1 MQINKI
7 NINNYGNLSNKEI
20 NLDNKINIIY
30 GKNEAGKS
38 TLLNFIESMFFGANK
53 NKGKFGANKN
63 KGKKLIP
70 DFDRYNPWNNGE
82 YSGTIDYQLE
92 NGEEFHIYR
101 DFKKKN
107 PQILNKLGK
116 DISQEFNID
125 KKNGNQFFTEQTG
138 MDRSL
143 IDSTIITEQNQ
154 VELDEGTQN
163 QLLQK
168 IANLSE
174 SGEEELSYKKIMDK
188 LNKILLNEVGTER
201 SQLKPL
207 NITISKIDDYQN
219 KIQDIKQYENERFE
233 ITQEIADI
241 QEEINKESENRNI
254 YDEVK
259 KIIDNDK
266 IEQEKID
273 EKYKTVKENKA
284 KMEQYKEELDKTE
297 NEKNAERKKQFKIRI
312 LANVILSIIAISL
325 VLLPR
330 NIILVAIPI
339 LIVLFI
345 IINMKHLKNE
355 DNTSELTNKLEFLKN
370 TTNSIENEIKT
381 MQDELYKKDE
391 AEKNR
396 IITKCNNED
405 ISSLFSSKIDEV
417 ISENTRSV
425 EQNEIK
431 KHKLE
436 IDKQEIEKKFEKLA
450 EYEENLE
457 IEKRRLEEL
466 EHKQKIIKET
476 MEILNKSYEDM
487 KENVAPKFNKNLS
500 KNIEVFS
507 NDKYKE
513 ITITD
518 KIFVKLDNGENV
530 PIEKLSTGTIEQ
542 IYLAFRLS
550 VIEEISKEKM
560 PIVLDEAFAYYDDER
575 LLQTLKFLDIINNQI
590 IILTCTKREKS
601 LLDKAQI
608 SYNLIEL

>member
-38 TLLNFIESMFFGANK
+38 TLLNFIESMF
-53 NKGKFGANKN
+53 FGANKN

-188 LNKILLNEVGTER
+188 LNKMLLNEVGTER

-297 NEKNAERKKQFKIRI
+297 NEKNAERKKHIKIRI

-325 VLLPR
+325 VFLPR

-345 IINMKHLKNE
+345 IINMKHSKNE
-355 DNTSELTNKLEFLKN
+355 NNTSELKNKLEFLQN
-370 TTNSIENEIKT
+370 TTNSVENEIKT

-507 NDKYKE
+507 NEKYKE

-575 LLQTLKFLDIINNQI
+575 LLQTLKFLDIISNQI

-608 SYNLIEL
+608 RYNLIEL

>member
-53 NKGKFGANKN
+53 NKGKKI
-63 KGKKLIP
+63 IP

-297 NEKNAERKKQFKIRI
+297 NEKNAERKKHIKIRI

-325 VLLPR
+325 VFLPR

-345 IINMKHLKNE
+345 IINMKHSKNE
-355 DNTSELTNKLEFLKN
+355 NNTSELKNKLEFLQN

-507 NDKYKE
+507 NEKYKE

-575 LLQTLKFLDIINNQI
+575 LLQTLKFLDIISNQI

-608 SYNLIEL
+608 RYNLIEL

>member
-38 TLLNFIESMFFGANK
+38 TLLNFIESMF
-53 NKGKFGANKN
+53 FGANKN

-297 NEKNAERKKQFKIRI
+297 NEKNAERKKHIKIRI

-325 VLLPR
+325 VFLPR

-339 LIVLFI
+339 LIVIFI
-345 IINMKHLKNE
+345 IINMKHSKNE

-507 NDKYKE
+507 NEKYKE

-575 LLQTLKFLDIINNQI
+575 LLQTLKFLDIISNQI

-608 SYNLIEL
+608 RYNLIEL

>member
-53 NKGKFGANKN
+53 NKGKKI
-63 KGKKLIP
+63 IP

-254 YDEVK
+254 YEEVK

-297 NEKNAERKKQFKIRI
+297 NEKNAERKKHIKIRI

-325 VLLPR
+325 VFLPR

-345 IINMKHLKNE
+345 IINMKHSKNE
-355 DNTSELTNKLEFLKN
+355 NNTSELKNKLEFLQN
-370 TTNSIENEIKT
+370 TTNSVENEIKT

-507 NDKYKE
+507 NEKYKE

-575 LLQTLKFLDIINNQI
+575 LLQTLKFLDIISNQI

-608 SYNLIEL
+608 RYNLIEL

>member
-7 NINNYGNLSNKEI
+7 NINNYGNLSDKEI
-20 NLDNKINIIY
+20 NLDKKINIIY

-38 TLLNFIESMFFGANK
+38 TLLNFIESMF
-53 NKGKFGANKN
+53 FGANKN

-219 KIQDIKQYENERFE
+219 KIQDIKKYENERFE

-297 NEKNAERKKQFKIRI
+297 NEKNNERKKHIKIRI

-325 VLLPR
+325 VFLPR

-345 IINMKHLKNE
+345 IINMKHSKNE

-396 IITKCNNED
+396 IIKKCNNED
-405 ISSLFSSKIDEV
+405 ISSLFGSKIDEV

-507 NDKYKE
+507 NEKYKE

-608 SYNLIEL
+608 RYNLIEL

>member
-38 TLLNFIESMFFGANK
+38 TLLNFIESMF
-53 NKGKFGANKN
+53 FGANKN

-297 NEKNAERKKQFKIRI
+297 NEKNAERKKHIKIRI

-325 VLLPR
+325 VFLPR
-330 NIILVAIPI
+330 NTILVAIPI

-345 IINMKHLKNE
+345 IINMKHSKNE

-405 ISSLFSSKIDEV
+405 ISSLFGSKIDEV

-507 NDKYKE
+507 NEKYKE

-575 LLQTLKFLDIINNQI
+575 LLQTLKFLDIISNQI

>member
-20 NLDNKINIIY
+20 NLDKKINIIY

-53 NKGKFGANKN
+53 NKGKKI
-63 KGKKLIP
+63 IP

-125 KKNGNQFFTEQTG
+125 KKSGNQFFTEQTG

-297 NEKNAERKKQFKIRI
+297 NEKNAERKKHIKIRI

-325 VLLPR
+325 VFLPR

-345 IINMKHLKNE
+345 IINMKHSKNE
-355 DNTSELTNKLEFLKN
+355 NNSSELKNKLEFLQN
-370 TTNSIENEIKT
+370 TTNSVENEIKT

-507 NDKYKE
+507 NEKYKE

-575 LLQTLKFLDIINNQI
+575 LLQTLKFLDIISNQI

-608 SYNLIEL
+608 RYNLIEL

>member
-38 TLLNFIESMFFGANK
+38 TLLNFIESMF
-53 NKGKFGANKN
+53 FGANKN

-297 NEKNAERKKQFKIRI
+297 NEKNAERKKQSKIRI

-325 VLLPR
+325 VFLPR

-345 IINMKHLKNE
+345 IINMKHSKNE
-355 DNTSELTNKLEFLKN
+355 DSTSELTNKLEFLKN

>member
-20 NLDNKINIIY
+20 NLDKKINIIY

-38 TLLNFIESMFFGANK
+38 TLLNFIESMF
-53 NKGKFGANKN
+53 FGANKN

-297 NEKNAERKKQFKIRI
+297 NEKNAERKKHIKIRI

-325 VLLPR
+325 VFLPR
-330 NIILVAIPI
+330 NITLVAIPI

-345 IINMKHLKNE
+345 IINMKHSKNE
-355 DNTSELTNKLEFLKN
+355 NNTSELKNKLEFLQN
-370 TTNSIENEIKT
+370 TTNSVENEIKT

-507 NDKYKE
+507 NEKYKE

-608 SYNLIEL
+608 RYNLIEL

>member
-53 NKGKFGANKN
+53 NKGKKI
-63 KGKKLIP
+63 IP

-92 NGEEFHIYR
+92 NGEEFHFYR

-297 NEKNAERKKQFKIRI
+297 NEKNAERKKHIKIRI

-325 VLLPR
+325 VFLPR

-345 IINMKHLKNE
+345 IINMKHSKNE
-355 DNTSELTNKLEFLKN
+355 NNTSELKNKLEFLQN
-370 TTNSIENEIKT
+370 TTNSVENEIKT

-507 NDKYKE
+507 NEKYKE

-575 LLQTLKFLDIINNQI
+575 LLQTLKFLDIISNQI

-608 SYNLIEL
+608 RYNLIEL

>member
-53 NKGKFGANKN
+53 NKGKKI
-63 KGKKLIP
+63 IP

-92 NGEEFHIYR
+92 TGEEFHIYR

-254 YDEVK
+254 YEEVK

-297 NEKNAERKKQFKIRI
+297 NEKNAERKKQSKIRI

-325 VLLPR
+325 VFLPR

-345 IINMKHLKNE
+345 IINMKHSKNE
-355 DNTSELTNKLEFLKN
+355 NNTSELKNKLEFLQN
-370 TTNSIENEIKT
+370 TTNSVENEIKT

-507 NDKYKE
+507 NEKYKE

-518 KIFVKLDNGENV
+518 KIFVKLENGENV

-575 LLQTLKFLDIINNQI
+575 LLQTLKFLDIISNQI

>member
-53 NKGKFGANKN
+53 NKGKKI
-63 KGKKLIP
+63 IP

-297 NEKNAERKKQFKIRI
+297 NEKNAERKKHIKIRI

-325 VLLPR
+325 VFLPR
-330 NIILVAIPI
+330 KIILVAIPI

-345 IINMKHLKNE
+345 IINMKHSKNE
-355 DNTSELTNKLEFLKN
+355 NNTSELKNKLEFLQN
-370 TTNSIENEIKT
+370 TTNSVENEIKT

-507 NDKYKE
+507 NEKYKE

-608 SYNLIEL
+608 RYNLIEL

>member
-20 NLDNKINIIY
+20 NLDKKINIIY

-38 TLLNFIESMFFGANK
+38 TLLNFTESMF
-53 NKGKFGANKN
+53 FGANKN

-297 NEKNAERKKQFKIRI
+297 NEKNNERKKQFKIRI
-312 LANVILSIIAISL
+312 LTNVILSIIAISL

-345 IINMKHLKNE
+345 IINMKHSKNE
-355 DNTSELTNKLEFLKN
+355 DNTSELKNKLEFLQN
-370 TTNSIENEIKT
+370 TTNSVENEIKT

-396 IITKCNNED
+396 IIKKCNNED
-405 ISSLFSSKIDEV
+405 ISSLFGSKIDEV

-466 EHKQKIIKET
+466 EHKQTIIKET

-507 NDKYKE
+507 NEKYKE

-608 SYNLIEL
+608 RYNLIEL

>member
-38 TLLNFIESMFFGANK
+38 TLLNFIESMF
-53 NKGKFGANKN
+53 FGANKN

-125 KKNGNQFFTEQTG
+125 KKSGNQFFTEQTG

-297 NEKNAERKKQFKIRI
+297 NEKNNERKKHFKIKI
-312 LANVILSIIAISL
+312 LANVILSIIAAISL
-325 VLLPR
+325 VFLPR
-330 NIILVAIPI
+330 NITLVAIPI

-345 IINMKHLKNE
+345 IINIKHSKNE
-355 DNTSELTNKLEFLKN
+355 DNTSELKNKLEFLQN
-370 TTNSIENEIKT
+370 TTNSVENEIKT

-417 ISENTRSV
+417 ISENTRRV

-507 NDKYKE
+507 NEKYKE

-608 SYNLIEL
+608 RYNLIEL

>member
-20 NLDNKINIIY
+20 NLDKKINIIY

-38 TLLNFIESMFFGANK
+38 TLLNFIESMF
-53 NKGKFGANKN
+53 FGANKN

-297 NEKNAERKKQFKIRI
+297 NEKNAERKKHIKIRI

-325 VLLPR
+325 VFLPR

-345 IINMKHLKNE
+345 IINMKHSKNE
-355 DNTSELTNKLEFLKN
+355 NNTSELKNKLEFLQN
-370 TTNSIENEIKT
+370 TTNSVENEIKT

-507 NDKYKE
+507 NEKYKE

-608 SYNLIEL
+608 RYNLIEL

>member
-53 NKGKFGANKN
+53 NKGKKI
-63 KGKKLIP
+63 IP

-92 NGEEFHIYR
+92 NGEEFHVYR

-219 KIQDIKQYENERFE
+219 KIHDIKQYENERFE

-259 KIIDNDK
+259 KIINNDK

-297 NEKNAERKKQFKIRI
+297 NEKNNERKKQFKIRI

-325 VLLPR
+325 VFLPR

-345 IINMKHLKNE
+345 IINMKHSKNE

-417 ISENTRSV
+417 ISKNTRSV

-507 NDKYKE
+507 NEKYKE

-575 LLQTLKFLDIINNQI
+575 LLQTLKFLDIISNQI

-608 SYNLIEL
+608 RYNLIEL

>member
-38 TLLNFIESMFFGANK
+38 TLLNFIESMF
-53 NKGKFGANKN
+53 FGANKN

-297 NEKNAERKKQFKIRI
+297 NEKNAERKKHIKIRI

-325 VLLPR
+325 VFLPR

-345 IINMKHLKNE
+345 IINMKHSKNE
-355 DNTSELTNKLEFLKN
+355 DNTSELKNKLEFLQN
-370 TTNSIENEIKT
+370 TTNSVENEIKT

-507 NDKYKE
+507 NEKYKE

-575 LLQTLKFLDIINNQI
+575 LLQTLKFLDIISNQI

>member
-53 NKGKFGANKN
+53 NKGK
-63 KGKKLIP
+63 KLIP

-92 NGEEFHIYR
+92 NGEEFHVYR

-259 KIIDNDK
+259 KIINNDK

-297 NEKNAERKKQFKIRI
+297 NEKNNERKKQFKIRI

-325 VLLPR
+325 VFLPR

-345 IINMKHLKNE
+345 IINMKHSKNE

-507 NDKYKE
+507 NEKYKE

>member
-20 NLDNKINIIY
+20 NLDKKINIIY

-38 TLLNFIESMFFGANK
+38 TLLNFIESMF
-53 NKGKFGANKN
+53 FGANKN

-297 NEKNAERKKQFKIRI
+297 NEKNAERKKHIKIRI

-325 VLLPR
+325 VFLPR

-345 IINMKHLKNE
+345 IINMKHSKNE
-355 DNTSELTNKLEFLKN
+355 NNTSELKNKLEFLQN
-370 TTNSIENEIKT
+370 TTNSVENEIKT

-507 NDKYKE
+507 NEKYKE

-575 LLQTLKFLDIINNQI
+575 LLQTLKFLDIISNQI

-608 SYNLIEL
+608 RYNLIEL

>member
-20 NLDNKINIIY
+20 NLDKKINIIY

-38 TLLNFIESMFFGANK
+38 TLLNFIESMF
-53 NKGKFGANKN
+53 FGANKN

-219 KIQDIKQYENERFE
+219 KIQDIKKYENERFE

-297 NEKNAERKKQFKIRI
+297 NEKNNERKKQFKIRI
-312 LANVILSIIAISL
+312 LTNVILSIIAISL

-345 IINMKHLKNE
+345 IINMKHSKNE
-355 DNTSELTNKLEFLKN
+355 DNTSELKNKLEFLQN
-370 TTNSIENEIKT
+370 TTNSVENEIKT

-396 IITKCNNED
+396 IIKKCNNED
-405 ISSLFSSKIDEV
+405 ISSLFGSKIDEV

-466 EHKQKIIKET
+466 EHKQTIIKET

-507 NDKYKE
+507 NEKYKE

-608 SYNLIEL
+608 RYNLIEL

>member
-38 TLLNFIESMFFGANK
+38 TLLNFIESMF
-53 NKGKFGANKN
+53 FGANKN

-188 LNKILLNEVGTER
+188 LNKMLLNEVGTER

-297 NEKNAERKKQFKIRI
+297 NEKNAERKKHIKIRI

-325 VLLPR
+325 VFLPR

-345 IINMKHLKNE
+345 IINMKHSKNE
-355 DNTSELTNKLEFLKN
+355 DNTSELKNKLEFLQN
-370 TTNSIENEIKT
+370 TTNSVENEIKT

-507 NDKYKE
+507 NEKYKE

-575 LLQTLKFLDIINNQI
+575 LLQTLKFLDIISNQI

-608 SYNLIEL
+608 RYNLIEL

>member
-53 NKGKFGANKN
+53 NKGKKI
-63 KGKKLIP
+63 IP

-207 NITISKIDDYQN
+207 NITIGKIDDYQN

-297 NEKNAERKKQFKIRI
+297 NEKNAERKKHIKIRI
-312 LANVILSIIAISL
+312 LANVILSIIVISL
-325 VLLPR
+325 VFLPR

-345 IINMKHLKNE
+345 IINMKHSKNE
-355 DNTSELTNKLEFLKN
+355 NNTSELKNKLEFLQN
-370 TTNSIENEIKT
+370 TTNSVENEIKT

-507 NDKYKE
+507 NEKYKE

-575 LLQTLKFLDIINNQI
+575 LLQTLKFLDIISNQI

-608 SYNLIEL
+608 RYNLIEL

>member
-20 NLDNKINIIY
+20 NLDKKINIIY

-38 TLLNFIESMFFGANK
+38 TLLNFIESMF
-53 NKGKFGANKN
+53 FGANKN

-219 KIQDIKQYENERFE
+219 KIRDIKQYENERFE

-273 EKYKTVKENKA
+273 EKNKTLKENKA

-297 NEKNAERKKQFKIRI
+297 NEKNAERKKHIKIRI

-325 VLLPR
+325 VFLPR
-330 NIILVAIPI
+330 NIILVSIPI

-345 IINMKHLKNE
+345 IINMKHSKNE

-507 NDKYKE
+507 NEKYKE

-575 LLQTLKFLDIINNQI
+575 LLQTLKFLDIISNQI

-601 LLDKAQI
+601 MLDKAQI
-608 SYNLIEL
+608 RYNLIEL

>member
-53 NKGKFGANKN
+53 NKGKKI
-63 KGKKLIP
+63 IP

-125 KKNGNQFFTEQTG
+125 KKSGNQFFTEQTG

-297 NEKNAERKKQFKIRI
+297 NEKNAERKKHIKIRI

-325 VLLPR
+325 VFLPR

-345 IINMKHLKNE
+345 IINMKHSKNE
-355 DNTSELTNKLEFLKN
+355 NNTSELKNKLEFLQN
-370 TTNSIENEIKT
+370 TTNSVENEIKT

-507 NDKYKE
+507 NEKYKE

>member
-53 NKGKFGANKN
+53 NKGKKI
-63 KGKKLIP
+63 IP

-297 NEKNAERKKQFKIRI
+297 NEKNAERKKHIKIRI

-325 VLLPR
+325 VFLPR

-345 IINMKHLKNE
+345 IINMKHSKNE
-355 DNTSELTNKLEFLKN
+355 NNTSELKNKLEFLQN
-370 TTNSIENEIKT
+370 TTNSVENEIKT

-507 NDKYKE
+507 NEKYKE

-575 LLQTLKFLDIINNQI
+575 LLQTLKFLDIISNQI

-608 SYNLIEL
+608 RYNLIEL

>member
-20 NLDNKINIIY
+20 NLDKKINIIY

-53 NKGKFGANKN
+53 NKD
-63 KGKKLIP
+63 KKLIP

-92 NGEEFHIYR
+92 NGEEFHVYR

-107 PQILNKLGK
+107 PQILNKFGK

-259 KIIDNDK
+259 KTIDNDK

-297 NEKNAERKKQFKIRI
+297 NEKNNERKKHFKIKI
-312 LANVILSIIAISL
+312 LANVILSIIAAISL
-325 VLLPR
+325 VFLPR
-330 NIILVAIPI
+330 NITLVAIPI

-345 IINMKHLKNE
+345 IINMKHSKNE
-355 DNTSELTNKLEFLKN
+355 DNTSELINKLEFLKN

-396 IITKCNNED
+396 IIIKCNNED

-457 IEKRRLEEL
+457 IEKRNLDEL

-507 NDKYKE
+507 NEKYKE

-575 LLQTLKFLDIINNQI
+575 LLQTLKFLDIISNQI

-608 SYNLIEL
+608 RYNLIEL

>member
-20 NLDNKINIIY
+20 NLDKKINIIY

-38 TLLNFIESMFFGANK
+38 TLLNFIESMF
-53 NKGKFGANKN
+53 FGANKN

-92 NGEEFHIYR
+92 NGEEFHVYR

-297 NEKNAERKKQFKIRI
+297 NEKNAERKKHIKIRI

-325 VLLPR
+325 VFLPR

-345 IINMKHLKNE
+345 IINMKHSKNE
-355 DNTSELTNKLEFLKN
+355 DNTSELKNKLEFLQN
-370 TTNSIENEIKT
+370 TTNSVENEIKT

-396 IITKCNNED
+396 IIKKCNNED

-507 NDKYKE
+507 NEKYKE

-608 SYNLIEL
+608 RYNLIEL

>member
-38 TLLNFIESMFFGANK
+38 TLLNFIESMF
-53 NKGKFGANKN
+53 FGANKN

-297 NEKNAERKKQFKIRI
+297 NEKNAERKKHIKIRI

-325 VLLPR
+325 VFLPR

-345 IINMKHLKNE
+345 IINMKHSKNE
-355 DNTSELTNKLEFLKN
+355 NNTSELINKLEFLKN

-396 IITKCNNED
+396 ITIKCNNED

-457 IEKRRLEEL
+457 IEKRNLDEL

-507 NDKYKE
+507 NEKYKE

-575 LLQTLKFLDIINNQI
+575 LLQTLKFLDIISNQI

-608 SYNLIEL
+608 RYNLIEL

>member
-53 NKGKFGANKN
+53 NKGKKI
-63 KGKKLIP
+63 IP

-297 NEKNAERKKQFKIRI
+297 NEKNAERKKHIKIRI

-325 VLLPR
+325 VFLPR

-345 IINMKHLKNE
+345 IINMKHSKNE
-355 DNTSELTNKLEFLKN
+355 DNTSELINKLEFLKN

-381 MQDELYKKDE
+381 MQDKLYKKDE

-507 NDKYKE
+507 NEKYKE

-575 LLQTLKFLDIINNQI
+575 LLQTLKFLDIISNQI

-608 SYNLIEL
+608 RYNLIEL

>member
-38 TLLNFIESMFFGANK
+38 TLLNFIESMF
-53 NKGKFGANKN
+53 FGANKN

-297 NEKNAERKKQFKIRI
+297 NEKNAERKKHIKIRI

-325 VLLPR
+325 VFLPR

-345 IINMKHLKNE
+345 IINIKHSKNE
-355 DNTSELTNKLEFLKN
+355 DNTSELKNKLEFLQN
-370 TTNSIENEIKT
+370 TTNSVENEIKT

-507 NDKYKE
+507 NEKYKE

-575 LLQTLKFLDIINNQI
+575 LLQTLKFLDIISNQI

>member
-38 TLLNFIESMFFGANK
+38 TLLNFIESMF
-53 NKGKFGANKN
+53 FGANKN

-297 NEKNAERKKQFKIRI
+297 NEKNAERKKHIKIRI

-325 VLLPR
+325 VFLPR

-345 IINMKHLKNE
+345 IINMKHSKNE
-355 DNTSELTNKLEFLKN
+355 NNTSELKNKLEFLQN
-370 TTNSIENEIKT
+370 TTNSVENEIKT

-507 NDKYKE
+507 NEKYKE

-575 LLQTLKFLDIINNQI
+575 LLQTLKFLDIISNQI

-608 SYNLIEL
+608 RYNLIEL

>member
-53 NKGKFGANKN
+53 NKC
-63 KGKKLIP
+63 KKIIP

-82 YSGTIDYQLE
+82 YSGTIDYRLE

-297 NEKNAERKKQFKIRI
+297 NEKNAERKKHIKIRI

-325 VLLPR
+325 VFLPR
-330 NIILVAIPI
+330 NITLVAIPI

-345 IINMKHLKNE
+345 IINMKHSKNE
-355 DNTSELTNKLEFLKN
+355 DNTSELKNKLEFLQN
-370 TTNSIENEIKT
+370 TTNSVENEIKT

-507 NDKYKE
+507 NEKYKE

-575 LLQTLKFLDIINNQI
+575 LLQTLKFLDIVSNQI

-608 SYNLIEL
+608 RYNLIEL

>member
-53 NKGKFGANKN
+53 NKGKKI
-63 KGKKLIP
+63 IP

-188 LNKILLNEVGTER
+188 LNKMLLNEVGTER

-297 NEKNAERKKQFKIRI
+297 NEKNAERKKHIKIRI

-325 VLLPR
+325 VFLPR

-345 IINMKHLKNE
+345 IINMKHSKNE
-355 DNTSELTNKLEFLKN
+355 NNTSELKNKLEFLQN
-370 TTNSIENEIKT
+370 TTNSVENEIKT

-396 IITKCNNED
+396 IIAKCNNED

-417 ISENTRSV
+417 ISENTRRV

-507 NDKYKE
+507 NEKYKE

-575 LLQTLKFLDIINNQI
+575 LLQTLKFLDIISNQI

>member
-20 NLDNKINIIY
+20 NLDKKINIIY

-38 TLLNFIESMFFGANK
+38 TLLNFIESMF
-53 NKGKFGANKN
+53 FGANKN

-297 NEKNAERKKQFKIRI
+297 NEKNAERKKHIKIRI

-345 IINMKHLKNE
+345 IINMKHSKNE
-355 DNTSELTNKLEFLKN
+355 NNTSELKNKLEFLQN
-370 TTNSIENEIKT
+370 TTNSVENEIKT

-507 NDKYKE
+507 NEKYKE

-608 SYNLIEL
+608 RYNLIEL

>member
-38 TLLNFIESMFFGANK
+38 TLLNFIESMF
-53 NKGKFGANKN
+53 FGANKN

-284 KMEQYKEELDKTE
+284 KIEQYKEELDKTE
-297 NEKNAERKKQFKIRI
+297 NEKNAERKKHIKIRI

-325 VLLPR
+325 VFLPR

-345 IINMKHLKNE
+345 IINMKHSKNE
-355 DNTSELTNKLEFLKN
+355 NNTSELKNKLEFLQN
-370 TTNSIENEIKT
+370 TTNSVENEIKT

-457 IEKRRLEEL
+457 IEKRNLDEL

-507 NDKYKE
+507 NEKYKE

-575 LLQTLKFLDIINNQI
+575 LLQTLKFLDIISNQI

-608 SYNLIEL
+608 RYNLIEL

>member
-38 TLLNFIESMFFGANK
+38 TLLNFIESMF
-53 NKGKFGANKN
+53 FGANKN

-297 NEKNAERKKQFKIRI
+297 NEKNAERKKHIKIRI

-325 VLLPR
+325 VFLPR

-345 IINMKHLKNE
+345 IINMKHSKNE
-355 DNTSELTNKLEFLKN
+355 DSTSELTNKLEFLKN

-507 NDKYKE
+507 NEKYKE

-575 LLQTLKFLDIINNQI
+575 LLQTLKFLDIISNQI

-608 SYNLIEL
+608 RYNLIEL

>member
-7 NINNYGNLSNKEI
+7 NINNYGNLSDKEI

-38 TLLNFIESMFFGANK
+38 TLLNFIESMF
-53 NKGKFGANKN
+53 FGANKN

-219 KIQDIKQYENERFE
+219 KIQDIKKYENERFE

-297 NEKNAERKKQFKIRI
+297 NEKNAERKKHIKIRI

-325 VLLPR
+325 VFLPR

-345 IINMKHLKNE
+345 IINMKHSKNE

-507 NDKYKE
+507 NEKYKE

-608 SYNLIEL
+608 RYNLIEL

>member
-38 TLLNFIESMFFGANK
+38 TLLNFIESMF
-53 NKGKFGANKN
+53 FGANKN

-297 NEKNAERKKQFKIRI
+297 NEKNAERKKHIKIRI

-339 LIVLFI
+339 IIVLFI
-345 IINMKHLKNE
+345 IINMKHSKNE

-466 EHKQKIIKET
+466 EHKQTIIKET

-507 NDKYKE
+507 NEKYKE

-518 KIFVKLDNGENV
+518 KIFVKLENGENV

-575 LLQTLKFLDIINNQI
+575 LLQTLKFLDIISNQI

-608 SYNLIEL
+608 RYNLIEL

>member
-53 NKGKFGANKN
+53 NKGKKI
-63 KGKKLIP
+63 IP

-266 IEQEKID
+266 IE
-273 EKYKTVKENKA
+273 KYKTVKENKA

-297 NEKNAERKKQFKIRI
+297 NEKNAERKKHIKIRI

-325 VLLPR
+325 VFLPR

-345 IINMKHLKNE
+345 IINMKHSKNE
-355 DNTSELTNKLEFLKN
+355 NNTSELKNKLEFLQN
-370 TTNSIENEIKT
+370 TTNSVENEIKT

-507 NDKYKE
+507 NEKYKE

-575 LLQTLKFLDIINNQI
+575 LLQTLKFLDIISNQI

-608 SYNLIEL
+608 RYNLIEL